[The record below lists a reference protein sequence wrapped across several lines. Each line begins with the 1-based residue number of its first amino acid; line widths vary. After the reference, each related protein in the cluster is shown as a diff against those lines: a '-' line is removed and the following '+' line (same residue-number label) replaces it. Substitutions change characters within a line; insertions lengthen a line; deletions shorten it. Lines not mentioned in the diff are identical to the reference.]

1 MTAITLV
8 ALLRTLTA
16 PEMRAAVA
24 ALPPAK
30 AQAYVRDWLL
40 AAAQSI
46 G

>member
-8 ALLRTLTA
+8 ALLRTLTT
-16 PEMRAAVA
+16 PEIRAAA